1 MVSKF
6 ICCAQYTP
14 LPSRWQCQILQKAS
28 LPAQVG
34 SASISEVRLH
44 ILILLLTSLLL
55 SSCRSMD
62 DLNRELIEAVQ
73 TAQPK
78 EIRKALKHGA
88 SPDARQADNETVLG
102 LLISQYK
109 YSHEDRRKRIEEAA
123 TLLLDKG
130 ADANALHHGFTPLQI
145 ATGQGSGT
153 IVSRLLTYGAD
164 PNLETRAGLAPI
176 WQTVYDNNY
185 KIGYILLA
193 GGANPNARNEA
204 GKTPLQYLRARG
216 YQKTRLMLHLRHFGG
231 M

>member
-1 MVSKF
+1 MRHH
-6 ICCAQYTP
+6 
-14 LPSRWQCQILQKAS
+14 L
-28 LPAQVG
+28 
-34 SASISEVRLH
+34 
-44 ILILLLTSLLL
+44 LILLLTSLLL
-55 SSCRSMD
+55 YSCRSVD
-62 DLNRELIEAVQ
+62 ELNSELLEAVQ
-73 TAQPK
+73 TVQPN
-78 EIRKALKHGA
+78 EIRKVLKLGA
-88 SPDARQADNETVLG
+88 SPNAQQSGNETVLG

-164 PNLETRAGLAPI
+164 PDLETRAGLAPI
-176 WQTVYDNNY
+176 WQAVYDNNY

-193 GGANPNARNEA
+193 GGGNPNARNEA
-204 GKTPLQYLRARG
+204 GQTPLQYLRARG
-216 YQKTRLMLHLRHFGG
+216 YQKTRLMIHLRHFGG